1 LKEFLVRMLKAA
13 VALVGLA
20 VPGIV
25 CAADMGDPQRGLVYA
40 KKACSEC
47 HAVEKG
53 EVSPNIK
60 APNFSAI
67 AASPGMTERALI
79 VWLQSSHHA
88 TMPNF
93 IIPPDD
99 LDNVVAYIMSLR
111 APE

>member
-1 LKEFLVRMLKAA
+1 MRMLKAA

-20 VPGIV
+20 VSGIV
-25 CAADMGDPQRGLVYA
+25 YAADMGDPQRGLVYA

-47 HAVEKG
+47 HAVEEG

-60 APNFSAI
+60 APNFGAV
-67 AASPGMTERALI
+67 ADSPGMTERALV

-93 IIPPDD
+93 MIAPDD
-99 LDNVVAYIMSLR
+99 LDNVIAYIMSLR
-111 APE
+111 ARN

>member
-1 LKEFLVRMLKAA
+1 MHMLKAA
-13 VALVGLA
+13 IAVAGLA
-20 VPGIV
+20 IAGIV
-25 CAADMGDPQRGLVYA
+25 CAADMGDPNRGLVYA

-53 EVSPNIK
+53 EVSPDIK

-67 AASPGMTERALI
+67 ADSPGMTERALV

-93 IIPPDD
+93 IIAPDD

-111 APE
+111 ATE